1 MTNQCEHGQ
10 LARQCEVCERDERIR
25 KLDNKVARQ
34 DAKIKLLRTD
44 NAQLN
49 DLVRSR
55 RERIEQL
62 RGQVEAARELKVRL
76 EEVAGRFPASSA
88 WWCPH
93 CGETECAYNG
103 TCTKCGVRI
112 EDNQPGDEWIN
123 SIESAIT
130 KATEAGV

>member
-1 MTNQCEHGQ
+1 MIDTDRMIDDLLGEKYALESEN
-10 LARQCEVCERDERIR
+10 ER
-25 KLDNKVARQ
+25 
-34 DAKIKLLRTD
+34 
-44 NAQLN
+44 
-49 DLVRSR
+49 
-55 RERIEQL
+55 L

-93 CGETECAYNG
+93 CGEAECAYNG